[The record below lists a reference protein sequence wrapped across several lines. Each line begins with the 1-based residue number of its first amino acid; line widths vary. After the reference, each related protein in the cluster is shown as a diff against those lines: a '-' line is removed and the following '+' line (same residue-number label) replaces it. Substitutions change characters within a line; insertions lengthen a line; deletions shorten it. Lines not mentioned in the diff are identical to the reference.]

1 MAFPPH
7 LAGVVAKIL
16 RAEEHFELLHKEISD
31 YVTACRD
38 LTQLLTKINPE
49 KNTIRLTFDS
59 LPEPSLLISMIMGD
73 CIHNARSSLDHLW
86 KRLGGDG
93 NFPIFGDVHSSNNWL
108 AQKGTKLKGVESG
121 AHAIIDSL
129 QPCHRGKDAPLHPIS
144 ILNELSNIDK
154 HDTIHL
160 ARPRSK
166 NTRFAF
172 REKRSGILVCEIRPP
187 VVFHDHTEVLILDV
201 PEGIVKPGMDVNIK
215 GTLLVSFKEPG
226 PWGDEDVRKVIRDCL
241 DFVKDSVIGPL
252 AQFTK

>member
-1 MAFPPH
+1 MSCPF
-7 LAGVVAKIL
+7 GVVCVPFSWSSQRNSCDLPTACSWCHRQNPQGRRTL
-16 RAEEHFELLHKEISD
+16 RAPAQGVSD
-31 YVTACRD
+31 YLIACRD
-38 LTQLLTKINPE
+38 LTQLPTKINPE

-144 ILNELSNIDK
+144 ILNEL
-154 HDTIHL
+154 
-160 ARPRSK
+160 
-166 NTRFAF
+166 
-172 REKRSGILVCEIRPP
+172 
-187 VVFHDHTEVLILDV
+187 
-201 PEGIVKPGMDVNIK
+201 
-215 GTLLVSFKEPG
+215 
-226 PWGDEDVRKVIRDCL
+226 
-241 DFVKDSVIGPL
+241 
-252 AQFTK
+252 